1 MLLIRRFEEK
11 CGQFYGMGLIGGFCH
26 LYIGQE
32 AVIMGFEFAKQ
43 KGDSMITSYR
53 DHAHIIMSGIDPK
66 FVMAEL
72 TGRASGC
79 SKGKGGSMHM
89 FDIPGKFYGGHGIV
103 GAQVPIGTG
112 LAFAEKYNNTKNICY
127 TFLGDGAV
135 NQGQVYEAFNMA
147 SLWKLPVVYVIENNE
162 YSMGTAVKRSTSMVE
177 LYKKGESFGIA
188 GIQVNG
194 MDVDAV
200 YNAAVFASDYA
211 RSGAGPII
219 VEVKT
224 YRFRGHSMSDPAKY
238 RTKEEVE
245 QYKGRDPLADVRN
258 IIVDNKYASE
268 EDLKTIEKKGAY
280 MAEITVREALQLAM
294 KEEMQRDER
303 VFILG
308 EEVAE
313 YQGAYKITQGL
324 LQEFGPKR
332 VIDSPI
338 SEHGFTGLA
347 IGAAFGG
354 LRPIV
359 EFMTFNFAMQA
370 FDQIVNSAA
379 KTNYMS
385 GGQLGCP
392 IVFRGPNGAAAR
404 VAAQHSQNFAA
415 VYSHI
420 PGLKVIAPYSA
431 EDAKGLLIS
440 AIRDDNPVIFLENEI
455 MYGRSFEIPDVIE
468 PIPIGKARIVKEG
481 GDVTIL
487 AFSLQVGMAIEAAN
501 ILAEEN
507 IDAEIIDLRTIK
519 PLDIET
525 ILESVRKT
533 NRLISVEEGW
543 FFAGIGATIS
553 SIVIREAFDYL
564 DAAPEV
570 VSGKDVPLPYAEN
583 LEKMSLPTVEE
594 IIAAAKRACYR

>member
-1 MLLIRRFEEK
+1 MIEFKPDKLKLSALQYVKCYEQMLLIRRFEEK
-11 CGQFYGMGLIGGFCH
+11 CSQFYGMGLIGGFCH

-258 IIVDNKYASE
+258 IIVDNKYANE
-268 EDLKTIEKKGAY
+268 EDLKAIEKKIKLRI
-280 MAEITVREALQLAM
+280 AEV
-294 KEEMQRDER
+294 
-303 VFILG
+303 
-308 EEVAE
+308 
-313 YQGAYKITQGL
+313 
-324 LQEFGPKR
+324 QEFAT
-332 VIDSPI
+332 
-338 SEHGFTGLA
+338 SE
-347 IGAAFGG
+347 
-354 LRPIV
+354 
-359 EFMTFNFAMQA
+359 
-370 FDQIVNSAA
+370 
-379 KTNYMS
+379 
-385 GGQLGCP
+385 
-392 IVFRGPNGAAAR
+392 
-404 VAAQHSQNFAA
+404 
-415 VYSHI
+415 
-420 PGLKVIAPYSA
+420 
-431 EDAKGLLIS
+431 
-440 AIRDDNPVIFLENEI
+440 
-455 MYGRSFEIPDVIE
+455 
-468 PIPIGKARIVKEG
+468 
-481 GDVTIL
+481 
-487 AFSLQVGMAIEAAN
+487 
-501 ILAEEN
+501 
-507 IDAEIIDLRTIK
+507 
-519 PLDIET
+519 
-525 ILESVRKT
+525 
-533 NRLISVEEGW
+533 
-543 FFAGIGATIS
+543 
-553 SIVIREAFDYL
+553 
-564 DAAPEV
+564 
-570 VSGKDVPLPYAEN
+570 PLPDESELFKDIY
-583 LEKMSLPTVEE
+583 K
-594 IIAAAKRACYR
+594 

>member
-1 MLLIRRFEEK
+1 
-11 CGQFYGMGLIGGFCH
+11 
-26 LYIGQE
+26 
-32 AVIMGFEFAKQ
+32 
-43 KGDSMITSYR
+43 
-53 DHAHIIMSGIDPK
+53 
-66 FVMAEL
+66 
-72 TGRASGC
+72 
-79 SKGKGGSMHM
+79 
-89 FDIPGKFYGGHGIV
+89 
-103 GAQVPIGTG
+103 
-112 LAFAEKYNNTKNICY
+112 
-127 TFLGDGAV
+127 
-135 NQGQVYEAFNMA
+135 
-147 SLWKLPVVYVIENNE
+147 
-162 YSMGTAVKRSTSMVE
+162 
-177 LYKKGESFGIA
+177 
-188 GIQVNG
+188 
-194 MDVDAV
+194 
-200 YNAAVFASDYA
+200 
-211 RSGAGPII
+211 
-219 VEVKT
+219 
-224 YRFRGHSMSDPAKY
+224 
-238 RTKEEVE
+238 
-245 QYKGRDPLADVRN
+245 
-258 IIVDNKYASE
+258 
-268 EDLKTIEKKGAY
+268 

-415 VYSHI
+415 IYSHI

-431 EDAKGLLIS
+431 DDAKGLLIS

-481 GDVTIL
+481 ADVTIL

-533 NRLISVEEGW
+533 NRLISVEEGG

>member
-1 MLLIRRFEEK
+1 
-11 CGQFYGMGLIGGFCH
+11 
-26 LYIGQE
+26 
-32 AVIMGFEFAKQ
+32 
-43 KGDSMITSYR
+43 
-53 DHAHIIMSGIDPK
+53 
-66 FVMAEL
+66 
-72 TGRASGC
+72 
-79 SKGKGGSMHM
+79 
-89 FDIPGKFYGGHGIV
+89 
-103 GAQVPIGTG
+103 
-112 LAFAEKYNNTKNICY
+112 
-127 TFLGDGAV
+127 
-135 NQGQVYEAFNMA
+135 
-147 SLWKLPVVYVIENNE
+147 
-162 YSMGTAVKRSTSMVE
+162 
-177 LYKKGESFGIA
+177 
-188 GIQVNG
+188 
-194 MDVDAV
+194 
-200 YNAAVFASDYA
+200 
-211 RSGAGPII
+211 
-219 VEVKT
+219 
-224 YRFRGHSMSDPAKY
+224 
-238 RTKEEVE
+238 
-245 QYKGRDPLADVRN
+245 
-258 IIVDNKYASE
+258 
-268 EDLKTIEKKGAY
+268 

-404 VAAQHSQNFAA
+404 VAAQHSQNFVAI
-415 VYSHI
+415 YSHI

-431 EDAKGLLIS
+431 DDAKGLLIS

-481 GDVTIL
+481 VDVTIL
-487 AFSLQVGMAIEAAN
+487 SFSLQVGMAIEAAN

-594 IIAAAKRACYR
+594 IVAAAKRACYR

>member
-1 MLLIRRFEEK
+1 
-11 CGQFYGMGLIGGFCH
+11 
-26 LYIGQE
+26 
-32 AVIMGFEFAKQ
+32 
-43 KGDSMITSYR
+43 
-53 DHAHIIMSGIDPK
+53 
-66 FVMAEL
+66 
-72 TGRASGC
+72 
-79 SKGKGGSMHM
+79 
-89 FDIPGKFYGGHGIV
+89 
-103 GAQVPIGTG
+103 
-112 LAFAEKYNNTKNICY
+112 
-127 TFLGDGAV
+127 
-135 NQGQVYEAFNMA
+135 
-147 SLWKLPVVYVIENNE
+147 
-162 YSMGTAVKRSTSMVE
+162 
-177 LYKKGESFGIA
+177 
-188 GIQVNG
+188 
-194 MDVDAV
+194 
-200 YNAAVFASDYA
+200 
-211 RSGAGPII
+211 
-219 VEVKT
+219 
-224 YRFRGHSMSDPAKY
+224 
-238 RTKEEVE
+238 
-245 QYKGRDPLADVRN
+245 
-258 IIVDNKYASE
+258 
-268 EDLKTIEKKGAY
+268 

-332 VIDSPI
+332 VIDTPI

-420 PGLKVIAPYSA
+420 PGLKVIAPYNA

-455 MYGRSFEIPDVIE
+455 IYGRSFEIPDVIE

-481 GDVTIL
+481 VDVTIL
-487 AFSLQVGMAIEAAN
+487 AFSLQVGMAIEAAK

-533 NRLISVEEGW
+533 NRLVSVEEGW

-583 LEKMSLPTVEE
+583 LEKMSLPTVED
-594 IIAAAKRACYR
+594 IVAAAKRACYK